1 MLKILQTILGD
12 LKVKPEVAP
21 VEIPY
26 KYDDYDLAQFL
37 EGLSPFYYE
46 KPIEDIR
53 LMELLS
59 RVRKKGDF

>member
-1 MLKILQTILGD
+1 MLKILQTILGY
-12 LKVKPEVAP
+12 LKVKPEVVP

-26 KYDDYDLAQFL
+26 KYDDHDLEQFL

>member
-1 MLKILQTILGD
+1 MLNILQIILGY
-12 LKVKPEVAP
+12 LKVKTELTP

-26 KYDDYDLAQFL
+26 KYDDHDLEQFL

-53 LMELLS
+53 LMELCS
-59 RVRKKGDF
+59 RVREKRDC